1 MVGGD
6 PVSVNLAAQV
16 APCRPATL
24 RDVARLAGV
33 SAQTV
38 SRVVNNQQLVATD
51 TRSAVLR
58 AVSDLGYRPNRAAR
72 ALVTQH
78 SRLIGLV
85 IAQDD
90 QSLDVAAAIRAI
102 DVAAQHRGYAVLIRH
117 VSMDAPAL
125 TREQVNQLLD
135 QGVEGIIAL
144 SPDDRIKQALTINRP
159 RLPVAFVKAPDAGPD
174 TPCSPADARSQ
185 YDVVAQ
191 RAVDQIV
198 LSLLSTQ

>member
-1 MVGGD
+1 MVGVD
-6 PVSVNLAAQV
+6 PVTADPAVGV
-16 APCRPATL
+16 VPCRPATL

-38 SRVVNNQQLVATD
+38 SRVVNNQQLVARD

-85 IAQDD
+85 IAQDEKNH
-90 QSLDVAAAIRAI
+90 DVAVAIQAV

-125 TREQVNQLLD
+125 TQGQVHQLLD

-144 SPDDRIKQALTINRP
+144 FPDDRIRQALTMNRP
-159 RLPVAFVKAPDAGPD
+159 RPPVAFVGSPD
-174 TPCSPADARSQ
+174 TRPDIPYSPTGPLTE

-198 LSLLSTQ
+198 LSLLTTR